1 MVRVREFAGVSA
13 IAFLAMGAAI
23 GFQSLRPSFQPSAV
37 AVAPSVAHVSVPR
50 VVGPPAQTSR
60 LAFSPGTVE
69 TPRKANLVVAQAGVG
84 DEDERAQAVATR
96 LRDYVPRELFR
107 YFNVF
112 LYVSKAAEGSWA
124 QRMFIFHRDEYG
136 DLEFEQAIPVSTG
149 RERYE
154 KYFTTTPTGL
164 FELDPNRFDRIH
176 FSRRWHHAPMPW
188 AMFLNYTIHGHLAG
202 IALHS
207 AIGHE
212 ADLGRRASGGCI
224 RLPPEMARYLFQRF
238 QREEFGLVPVFAF
251 DGDRNSTNVVGR
263 MVRDAD
269 GRPVLEPGYRVLLL
283 VQNYPGGPPL
293 VAVVS

>member
-13 IAFLAMGAAI
+13 VAFLAMGAAI
-23 GFQSLRPSFQPSAV
+23 GLQSLRPALPPSAM
-37 AVAPSVAHVSVPR
+37 AVAPSRIQLSASAGVAAPTSQLA
-50 VVGPPAQTSR
+50 PAPS
-60 LAFSPGTVE
+60 TVE
-69 TPRKANLVVAQAGVG
+69 TPRKANLVVAEAGLG
-84 DEDERAQAVATR
+84 DEDERAPAVAAR

-188 AMFLNYTIHGHLAG
+188 AMFLNYTVHGHLAG

-238 QREEFGLVPVFAF
+238 QREEYGLVPVFAF
-251 DGDRNSTNVVGR
+251 DEDRNSTNVMGR